1 MGVSSA
7 AVQEERVKEVQ
18 SVATVDLV
26 RYAGRWYEVARFPNR
41 FQKNCARQTTADYSV
56 RPDGDLDVV
65 NTCLRADGG
74 RKQARGRARLARRDG
89 PASQLEVRFA
99 PGFLSWLS
107 VVWGDYW
114 ILDLTNDYDAALV
127 GSPDRKYLWVL
138 ARRPALDS
146 ETYARLV
153 ATAAA
158 QGFEVSRLVRSP

>member
-1 MGVSSA
+1 MGVRTA
-7 AVQEERVKEVQ
+7 AAQEGRVKEVQ

-26 RYAGRWYEVARFPNR
+26 RYAGRWHEVARFPNQ
-41 FQKNCARQTTADYSV
+41 FQKDCARQTTADYAV
-56 RPDGDLDVV
+56 RPDGDLDVI

-89 PASQLEVRFA
+89 PASQLKVRFA

-114 ILDLTNDYDAALV
+114 ILDLTNDYGAALV
-127 GSPDRKYLWVL
+127 GSPDRRYLWVL
-138 ARRPALDS
+138 ARRPELDS
-146 ETYARLV
+146 EIYARLV

-158 QGFEVSRLVRSP
+158 QGFDVSRLVRSP